1 MRRLDWFLAAI
12 VASFL
17 LAVVVIETT
26 SVSVGAVNFGM
37 AHAGGV
43 GEVAMRRLVSRLPHP
58 HVLSVDPQ

>member
-1 MRRLDWFLAAI
+1 MRKLDWFLAAI
-12 VASFL
+12 VAGFL

-26 SVSVGAVNFGM
+26 SVSVGAVSYGM

-58 HVLSVDPQ
+58 AIDSFDPR